1 MDTLQPHLSL
11 RPRATATQSYHK
23 KAFPNPR
30 ALDPKLD
37 QFCNFLPTPGAII
50 PHSLGVIGVRNDLLQ
65 LILVSLGKTAA
76 EIEVTFAPCDPSS
89 TSSYLSP
96 ARAKGFGDIKI
107 PSHYYY
113 GSPDRHTYGW
123 DEVNLQL
130 DEVDRGEV
138 EWGAE
143 TDGILNGPEGTEG
156 GM

>member
-1 MDTLQPHLSL
+1 MKNALFCGFRSRSQTSITTPSLSP
-11 RPRATATQSYHK
+11 PRATATQSYHK

-37 QFCNFLPTPGAII
+37 QFCNF
-50 PHSLGVIGVRNDLLQ
+50 SLHL

-76 EIEVTFAPCDPSS
+76 EIEITFAPVIAP
-89 TSSYLSP
+89 T
-96 ARAKGFGDIKI
+96 GFGDIKI